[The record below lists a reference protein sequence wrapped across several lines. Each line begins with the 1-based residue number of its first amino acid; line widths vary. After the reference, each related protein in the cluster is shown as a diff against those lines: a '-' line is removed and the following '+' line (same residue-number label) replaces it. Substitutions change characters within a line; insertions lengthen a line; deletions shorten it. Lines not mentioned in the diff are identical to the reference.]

1 MGSNSTTI
9 PTTSVAELKYLS
21 LLARDYPTQAAAA
34 SAVISL
40 EATAKLPKGT
50 EHYISD
56 LHGEDEAFIHLL
68 NSASGV
74 IREKVDLVLGENVP
88 KAIRAELATLIYY
101 PARKLPLLKA
111 RYPERFELEAW
122 YRQTLLRLID
132 VCRFVS
138 SKHTREYVRSCLPQG
153 CGHIIDELLHAH
165 FEDHNKTLYYGQI
178 VGSIIANDRADAFII
193 RLCELIK
200 RLAVDKLHIIGDL
213 FDRGP
218 RPDLILDR
226 LMTHHNVDFQ
236 WGNHDVV
243 WMGAAAGSALCCCT
257 VLKTTLAYHNH
268 GMIEDFYGI
277 NLRHL
282 LRMAEQ
288 YYGNEDLTIWMPHTD
303 ATRGPYTD
311 GMLHR
316 CAVMHKAITIL
327 MLKLE
332 CEVIDRNP
340 DFKMQGRDFLRRIDY
355 EAGTV
360 DYFGKIYPLR
370 DRNFPTVDPE
380 NPARL
385 NADEKF
391 VLDKLVAVI
400 PLGVAGAAIATV
412 ASQVVSAVLTVRC
425 IHGSQGMPWHL
436 QLKNIRMERSV
447 LLAICR
453 IGLPGAAQSA
463 LYSISNMTIQSAING
478 FGTVAVAA
486 WSVYGKI
493 DFLFWMT
500 VSSFGI
506 AVTTFAGQNFG
517 ARQYDR
523 VRRGTMTC
531 LAMTAGTTLC
541 ISLALYPSAQL
552 LFRLFSSD
560 DAVVAQGVQMMHY
573 LVPVYMTYICI
584 EIFSGALRG
593 CGDVRVPTII
603 TVFAVCIMRIVWL
616 AVALPFKHEL
626 SVVEFSYPL
635 TWITATVLFA
645 IYYAKGGW
653 MQRCIAAQ
661 NAKTQG

>member
-1 MGSNSTTI
+1 MKIKRGIQVGPQKVVLYGPEGIGKSTFGAQFPNPLFLDVEGGTRHI
-9 PTTSVAELKYLS
+9 DVARVDPPPASWTELMETVREFQKEGAGAFDTLVLDTADWAERLCIDHVCAKEQKKGVEDFGYGKGYTYVAEEFGR
-21 LLARDYPTQAAAA
+21 LL
-34 SAVISL
+34 
-40 EATAKLPKGT
+40 
-50 EHYISD
+50 D
-56 LHGEDEAFIHLL
+56 LL
-68 NSASGV
+68 
-74 IREKVDLVLGENVP
+74 
-88 KAIRAELATLIYY
+88 
-101 PARKLPLLKA
+101 
-111 RYPERFELEAW
+111 
-122 YRQTLLRLID
+122 
-132 VCRFVS
+132 
-138 SKHTREYVRSCLPQG
+138 
-153 CGHIIDELLHAH
+153 
-165 FEDHNKTLYYGQI
+165 
-178 VGSIIANDRADAFII
+178 
-193 RLCELIK
+193 
-200 RLAVDKLHIIGDL
+200 
-213 FDRGP
+213 
-218 RPDLILDR
+218 
-226 LMTHHNVDFQ
+226 
-236 WGNHDVV
+236 
-243 WMGAAAGSALCCCT
+243 
-257 VLKTTLAYHNH
+257 
-268 GMIEDFYGI
+268 
-277 NLRHL
+277 
-282 LRMAEQ
+282 
-288 YYGNEDLTIWMPHTD
+288 
-303 ATRGPYTD
+303 
-311 GMLHR
+311 
-316 CAVMHKAITIL
+316 
-327 MLKLE
+327 
-332 CEVIDRNP
+332 
-340 DFKMQGRDFLRRIDY
+340 
-355 EAGTV
+355 
-360 DYFGKIYPLR
+360 
-370 DRNFPTVDPE
+370 
-380 NPARL
+380 
-385 NADEKF
+385 
-391 VLDKLVAVI
+391 
-400 PLGVAGAAIATV
+400 
-412 ASQVVSAVLTVRC
+412 SQVVSAVLTVRC

-436 QLKNIRMERSV
+436 QLKNIRIERSV

-645 IYYAKGGW
+645 IYYTKGGW

>member
-1 MGSNSTTI
+1 MTKSVSRGPDLLHGPVFSNMTRFFLPI
-9 PTTSVAELKYLS
+9 MLGS
-21 LLARDYPTQAAAA
+21 LLQQLYSMVDAVVLGRLVGKTALAA
-34 SAVISL
+34 V
-40 EATAKLPKGT
+40 GG
-50 EHYISD
+50 SD
-56 LHGEDEAFIHLL
+56 LVIINLVVGFFVGLSSGACVVVSQHYGAGEGDMVRKSVHTAILF
-68 NSASGV
+68 SVV
-74 IREKVDLVLGENVP
+74 IGAVMTALGILMARPVLVLLDP
-88 KAIRAELATLIYY
+88 PADTLADSIVYLQ
-101 PARKLPLLKA
+101 
-111 RYPERFELEAW
+111 W
-122 YRQTLLRLID
+122 YFAGMIPSM
-132 VCRFVS
+132 V
-138 SKHTREYVRSCLPQG
+138 Y
-153 CGHIIDELLHAH
+153 
-165 FEDHNKTLYYGQI
+165 N
-178 VGSIIANDRADAFII
+178 
-193 RLCELIK
+193 
-200 RLAVDKLHIIGDL
+200 
-213 FDRGP
+213 
-218 RPDLILDR
+218 
-226 LMTHHNVDFQ
+226 
-236 WGNHDVV
+236 
-243 WMGAAAGSALCCCT
+243 MGA
-257 VLKTTLAYHNH
+257 
-268 GMIEDFYGI
+268 GI
-277 NLRHL
+277 LR
-282 LRMAEQ
+282 
-288 YYGNEDLTIWMPHTD
+288 
-303 ATRGPYTD
+303 
-311 GMLHR
+311 
-316 CAVMHKAITIL
+316 AVGDSKRPL
-327 MLKLE
+327 Y
-332 CEVIDRNP
+332 
-340 DFKMQGRDFLRRIDY
+340 FLIV
-355 EAGTV
+355 ASIV
-360 DYFGKIYPLR
+360 NI
-370 DRNFPTVDPE
+370 
-380 NPARL
+380 
-385 NADEKF
+385 
-391 VLDKLVAVI
+391 VLDIVLVAVI

-436 QLKNIRMERSV
+436 QLKNIRIERSV

-616 AVALPFKHEL
+616 AVALPFKHEI

>member
-1 MGSNSTTI
+1 MAQAKQDMGTGSIKKLMLQLMIPAVVAQVVNLLYNIVDRIYIGHIAGIGAAALTGVGLFTPILMLLNAFAMLVGAGGAPRTAIALGQGDRQRAEKIISNSFTVLMFFAVVLTI
-9 PTTSVAELKYLS
+9 GFYAGAPV
-21 LLARDYPTQAAAA
+21 
-34 SAVISL
+34 
-40 EATAKLPKGT
+40 
-50 EHYISD
+50 
-56 LHGEDEAFIHLL
+56 
-68 NSASGV
+68 
-74 IREKVDLVLGENVP
+74 
-88 KAIRAELATLIYY
+88 
-101 PARKLPLLKA
+101 
-111 RYPERFELEAW
+111 
-122 YRQTLLRLID
+122 LLRLFGASD
-132 VCRFVS
+132 VTLPYALSYSRIYIAGSVFVLVVLGMNPFI
-138 SKHTREYVRSCLPQG
+138 TTQG
-153 CGHIIDELLHAH
+153 FA
-165 FEDHNKTLYYGQI
+165 KTSMLTTVIG
-178 VGSIIANDRADAFII
+178 
-193 RLCELIK
+193 
-200 RLAVDKLHIIGDL
+200 AVINI
-213 FDRGP
+213 
-218 RPDLILDR
+218 ILD
-226 LMTHHNVDFQ
+226 
-236 WGNHDVV
+236 
-243 WMGAAAGSALCCCT
+243 
-257 VLKTTLAYHNH
+257 
-268 GMIEDFYGI
+268 
-277 NLRHL
+277 
-282 LRMAEQ
+282 
-288 YYGNEDLTIWMPHTD
+288 P
-303 ATRGPYTD
+303 
-311 GMLHR
+311 
-316 CAVMHKAITIL
+316 IL
-327 MLKLE
+327 
-332 CEVIDRNP
+332 I
-340 DFKMQGRDFLRRIDY
+340 
-355 EAGTV
+355 
-360 DYFGKIYPLR
+360 FG
-370 DRNFPTVDPE
+370 FG
-380 NPARL
+380 
-385 NADEKF
+385 
-391 VLDKLVAVI
+391 
-400 PLGVAGAAIATV
+400 LGVRGAAIATV

-436 QLKNIRMERSV
+436 QLKNIRIERSV

-616 AVALPFKHEL
+616 AVALPFKHEI

-653 MQRCIAAQ
+653 MQRCIAVQ